1 MPICE
6 HSISVWPVCIYL
18 SESWISQNNMSW
30 HGHRHSNSGPLF
42 PHLVPP
48 AIMVWIFVWN
58 YSRNTSCEPNLNHLS
73 ISYNISCYN
82 SLVLLTFVSRSSCP
96 ITYICIKVWK
106 IVKIQRGNP
115 RFYSIFYN
123 NAPVLKR
130 TFACP
135 RLKNDFPSF
144 LSSLYV
150 RTTNIYWRNSSL
162 FSTTH
167 PTFLHSCPFRR
178 SDEHILF
185 RAISLVGKIFGT
197 FLACSSLRTA
207 TPCIERPI
215 K

>member
-1 MPICE
+1 MVEEARVPRE
-6 HSISVWPVCIYL
+6 
-18 SESWISQNNMSW
+18 N
-30 HGHRHSNSGPLF
+30 HRHSNSELPFFHIWSLPRLWYGSLSGS
-42 PHLVPP
+42 
-48 AIMVWIFVWN
+48 I
-58 YSRNTSCEPNLNHLS
+58 SLNHLF
-73 ISYNISCYN
+73 IFYNISCYN
-82 SLVLLTFVSRSSCP
+82 SLVLLTFVSRSSCR
-96 ITYICIKVWK
+96 ITYINIKVWT

-115 RFYSIFYN
+115 RFDSIFYN

-130 TFACP
+130 TFACS

-178 SDEHILF
+178 STELILF

-197 FLACSSLRTA
+197 FLVCS
-207 TPCIERPI
+207 
-215 K
+215 